1 MTDLNRGQHHTIAAT
16 AEGDLYITG
25 YPEID
30 AESCICFEAKGTRYQ
45 KYGITDGSIL
55 YCSRTAKVNDQ
66 DLVVVFEKR
75 GKPALYWFREDKNA
89 IAVDDVRILHDR
101 SRIYAKVLGAFNFYQ

>member
-1 MTDLNRGQHHTIAAT
+1 MADLKCGQQHTIAAT

-30 AESCICFEAKGTRYQ
+30 AESCICFEANGTRYQ

-75 GKPALYWFREDKNA
+75 GKPALYWFCEDKNA

>member
-1 MTDLNRGQHHTIAAT
+1 MADLKCGQQHTIAAT
-16 AEGDLYITG
+16 AKGDLCITG

-30 AESCICFEAKGTRYQ
+30 AESCICFEANGTRYQ

-75 GKPALYWFREDKNA
+75 GKPVLYWFCEDKNA